1 MALMICGVI
10 AVGRDAIADY
20 LWAVRNDAAIYRVD
34 PSTGAATFMWTLAGS
49 PYGGLAFGNGYLWAL
64 KNDAKIYRVDPS
76 TGTSTYMWTLPGS
89 PYSGGLAFGSGYLWA
104 VRNDAAIYRVDPS
117 TGAATFM
124 WTLAGSPYGGL
135 AFGNGYLWALKND
148 AKIYRVDPSTGTS
161 TYMWTL
167 TGSPYEGLAFDNG
180 FLWALRSDASVYRLN
195 TSTGTATYM
204 YSLAGSPYCG
214 LEYQDT
220 TPPSGSVNINSGATL
235 TSSTNVTLTLAATDT
250 GSSVSQMR
258 FSNDGSAWSGWEDYT
273 TTRSWSLAFGDG
285 TKTVYVQFK
294 DGAGSAS
301 GSFTDK
307 ITLDTTPPSG
317 SVNINSG
324 ATLTSSTN
332 VTLTLAAADTGSS
345 VSLMRFSNDD
355 SSWTDWEAYGTN
367 KTWSLTAGDGLKTV
381 FVQFKDL
388 ADNASDS
395 YSDTITLDTTAP
407 EMNVQGNSTAIANG
421 DAAPSTTDHTDFG
434 PALVAGGAVVRT
446 YTITNSGNAA
456 LKLTGTP
463 MVVVGGAQSNEFA
476 VTEQPMTPVAAG
488 GAETFQITFVPAGV
502 GLRSAT
508 LRIDNNDSK
517 KNPYNFSI
525 QGTGVA
531 ASLEIDPASMNVTSE
546 ASSGLA
552 LGVTANVAWT
562 AVSNASWIAVTA
574 GSPGEGNG
582 AVMFSVET
590 NGGTADR
597 TGGVIVAGGEIVR
610 TCTVVQAGA
619 AAQRIIGLSGNL
631 AFGNVMTGRTPTATM
646 TITNTGN
653 APLKVTDIIYPPG
666 FSGAWSGNIAAGEAT
681 NVAVMFSPMEVL
693 IYAGTV
699 TVICDATG
707 GTGSIGISGTGRAG
721 QPEAQDDE
729 GFGVISNQFGFNIGW
744 ADGQTVAV
752 DACTNLTTTNWVPM
766 VTNTLT
772 NGTFYFSDP
781 EWADYIGRFY
791 RIRSPP

>member
-1 MALMICGVI
+1 MKTKARKASIMALMICGVI

-148 AKIYRVDPSTGTS
+148 AKIYRVDTSTGTS

-214 LEYQDT
+214 LEYQ
-220 TPPSGSVNINSGATL
+220 
-235 TSSTNVTLTLAATDT
+235 
-250 GSSVSQMR
+250 
-258 FSNDGSAWSGWEDYT
+258 
-273 TTRSWSLAFGDG
+273 
-285 TKTVYVQFK
+285 
-294 DGAGSAS
+294 
-301 GSFTDK
+301 
-307 ITLDTTPPSG
+307 DTTPPSG

-744 ADGQTVAV
+744 ADG
-752 DACTNLTTTNWVPM
+752 
-766 VTNTLT
+766 
-772 NGTFYFSDP
+772 S
-781 EWADYIGRFY
+781 GRCLH
-791 RIRSPP
+791 